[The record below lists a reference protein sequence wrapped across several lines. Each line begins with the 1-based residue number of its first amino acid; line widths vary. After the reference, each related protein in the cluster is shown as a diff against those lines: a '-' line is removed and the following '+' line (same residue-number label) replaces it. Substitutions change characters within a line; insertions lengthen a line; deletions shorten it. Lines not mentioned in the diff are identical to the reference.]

1 MVIPVHDEN
10 DLARRYWPFVTWGL
24 VAANVLAYL
33 AFYFM
38 PVDTALRLLFTLG
51 AIPAFVSG
59 HVDASEI
66 GLQVRPELTVVTYM
80 FLHGSWVHLAG
91 NMIFLW
97 VFGDN
102 VEAAT
107 GHVRFLALYLLSGV
121 AGAFAHVLSDA
132 TSFVPLIG
140 ASGAIAGVVA
150 SYLLLQPFAKVT
162 LLVLGF
168 MTVRLHAYWVL
179 GAWIAWQV
187 INALIVHQD
196 AETSY
201 WGHVGGFMAGAL
213 LFLVLRRPGVKL
225 FNTFRPG
232 TGPRQ
237 AH

>member
-10 DLARRYWPFVTWGL
+10 GLARHFWPFVTWGL
-24 VAANVLAYL
+24 VAANVLVYL
-33 AFYFM
+33 ACYFM
-38 PVDTALRLLFTLG
+38 PADIALRLLFNLG
-51 AIPAFVSG
+51 VIPAFVSG
-59 HVDASEI
+59 SVDASEL
-66 GLQVRPELTVVTYM
+66 GLQIPPQLTPLTYM

-121 AGAFAHVLSDA
+121 AGAFAHVVSDA

-162 LLVLGF
+162 LLVLGL

-187 INALIVHQD
+187 INALVVHQD

-201 WGHVGGFMAGAL
+201 WGHVGGFVAGAL

-225 FNTFRPG
+225 FNTFRLG
-232 TGPRQ
+232 AGRGR